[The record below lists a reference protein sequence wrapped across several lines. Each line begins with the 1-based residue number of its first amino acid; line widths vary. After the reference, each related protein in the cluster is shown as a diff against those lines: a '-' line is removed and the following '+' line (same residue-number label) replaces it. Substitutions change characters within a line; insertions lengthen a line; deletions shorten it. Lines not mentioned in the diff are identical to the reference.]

1 MPIRVYIEDTDA
13 GGVVFYANYLKYM
26 ERARTECLREQG
38 IDLGHWQHTQ
48 RRLFVVRSATIDY
61 RKPARC
67 DDLLHV
73 SANIVT
79 LKRASL
85 VLSQPVMRE
94 QSLLVEATVR
104 LACVDADTLLPKAI
118 PVEIQEALTRGK

>member
-26 ERARTECLREQG
+26 ERARTECLRELG
-38 IDLGHWQHTQ
+38 VDLEHWQRVH
-48 RRLFVVRSATIDY
+48 RRQFVVRSAAIDY
-61 RKPARC
+61 LQPARY
-67 DDLLHV
+67 DDLLQV
-73 SANIVT
+73 GANIVT

-85 VLSQPVMRE
+85 VLAQPVMRK

-104 LACVDADTLLPKAI
+104 LACVDVDTLLPKAI
-118 PVEIQEALTRGK
+118 PTEIQEA